1 MYKIYFYSEPNFL
14 YIDSESIIDL
24 DLKRIDNKNIFE
36 MRYGDYFFD
45 FNLKNSKS
53 KNWLV
58 TIQSFDVNGKFLLQS
73 NINGDNLK
81 IKKIKNGNSIKLEYD
96 QISNNKIWS
105 SLPPIFEQ
113 GEEEY
118 TNCKLSYLR
127 NLKLESIL
135 NQK

>member
-1 MYKIYFYSEPNFL
+1 MYKIYFYSEPVFL

-24 DLKRIDNKNIFE
+24 DLKRIDDKNVFE
-36 MRYGDYFFD
+36 MKYNDYFFD

-58 TIQSFDVNGKFLLQS
+58 TIQSFDENGKFVLQS
-73 NINGDNLK
+73 NIHGDNLK

-96 QISNNKIWS
+96 QISNNKVWG
-105 SLPPIFEQ
+105 SLPPMFEQ

-118 TNCKLSYLR
+118 NKGKLSYVR

-135 NQK
+135 K

>member
-1 MYKIYFYSEPNFL
+1 MYKIYFYSEPVFL
-14 YIDSESIIDL
+14 YIDTETIIDL
-24 DLKRIDNKNIFE
+24 DLKRINDKNIFE
-36 MRYGDYFFD
+36 MRYSDYFFD

-58 TIQSFDVNGKFLLQS
+58 TIQSFDENGKFVLQS
-73 NINGDNLK
+73 NIHGENLK

-96 QISNNKIWS
+96 QISNNKVWG
-105 SLPPIFEQ
+105 SLPPMFEQ

-118 TNCKLSYLR
+118 TKGKLSYVR

-135 NQK
+135 K

>member
-24 DLKRIDNKNIFE
+24 DLKRIDDKNIFE
-36 MRYGDYFFD
+36 MKYNDYFYD

-58 TIQSFDVNGKFLLQS
+58 TIQSFDEDGKFVLQS
-73 NINGDNLK
+73 NIHGDNLK
-81 IKKIKNGNSIKLEYD
+81 IRKIKNGNSIKLEYD

-113 GEEEY
+113 GEQEY
-118 TNCKLSYLR
+118 TKGKLSYVR

-135 NQK
+135 K

>member
-24 DLKRIDNKNIFE
+24 DLKRIDNKNVFE
-36 MRYGDYFFD
+36 MRYSDYFFD
-45 FNLKNSKS
+45 LNLKNSKS

-58 TIQSFDVNGKFLLQS
+58 TIQSFDENGKFVLQS
-73 NINGDNLK
+73 NIHGDNLK

-96 QISNNKIWS
+96 QISNNKVWG
-105 SLPPIFEQ
+105 SLPPMFEQ

-118 TNCKLSYLR
+118 NKGKLSYVR

-135 NQK
+135 K